1 MNDVTQDGTV
11 NSRIVDSVASVVTLN
26 TGEAPSQAFG
36 MLDAVM
42 VESLGMA
49 MHNAVMRQQGSSM
62 VGTAAVT
69 AACAKMLQ
77 RQTYYMPPDPPE
89 PPPQVDPLPGPTP
102 PPTPVDM
109 AYSDG
114 EAAINELRAQ
124 AASSE
129 SYAAKAREDLVLL
142 AADAVAPLPPPPP
155 PPDPFAPE
163 LNAGEAAIA
172 VLKAAI
178 TAGGPNAA
186 QAQADLAQLA
196 KDAAAPTPPPPP
208 PPDPFAG
215 TLSAGEAAIATLRA
229 AIAAGGPN
237 AAQAQADLA
246 QLAKDAAPTQ
256 TQATAQVVRSRK
268 AAAPRKPAVSPP
280 KAGTTRTRPS
290 RS

>member
-62 VGTAAVT
+62 IGTAAVT

-77 RQTYYMPPDPPE
+77 RQTYYLPPDPPE
-89 PPPQVDPLPGPTP
+89 PPPEVQPILGPTP
-102 PPTPVDM
+102 PPTPVDI

-129 SYAAKAREDLVLL
+129 SYAAQAREDLVLL

-155 PPDPFAPE
+155 PPDPFASE
-163 LNAGEAAIA
+163 LNAGEAVIA
-172 VLKAAI
+172 VLKAAVA
-178 TAGGPNAA
+178 AGGPNAA

-196 KDAAAPTPPPPP
+196 KDAGAPAPP

-215 TLSAGEAAIATLRA
+215 PLSAGEAAIATLRA

-256 TQATAQVVRSRK
+256 ATAQVLRSRK
-268 AAAPRKPAVSPP
+268 VAATRKPPASPP

>member
-77 RQTYYMPPDPPE
+77 RQTYYLPPDPPE
-89 PPPQVDPLPGPTP
+89 PPPEVQPILGPTP
-102 PPTPVDM
+102 PPTPVDI

-129 SYAAKAREDLVLL
+129 SYAAQAREDLVLL

-155 PPDPFAPE
+155 PPDPFASE
-163 LNAGEAAIA
+163 LNAGEAVIA
-172 VLKAAI
+172 VLKAAVA
-178 TAGGPNAA
+178 AGGPNAA

-196 KDAAAPTPPPPP
+196 KDAGAPAPP

-215 TLSAGEAAIATLRA
+215 PLSAGEAAIATLRA

-256 TQATAQVVRSRK
+256 ATPQVLRSRK
-268 AAAPRKPAVSPP
+268 VAATRKPPASPP
-280 KAGTTRTRPS
+280 KAGTTRTRPP

>member
-26 TGEAPSQAFG
+26 TSEAPSQAFG

-49 MHNAVMRQQGSSM
+49 MHNAVMRQQGASM

-77 RQTYYMPPDPPE
+77 RQTYYMPPLPPDPPPNVE
-89 PPPQVDPLPGPTP
+89 PVPGPVP

-124 AASSE
+124 AASSG
-129 SYAAKAREDLVLL
+129 SYAAQAREDLVLL
-142 AADAVAPLPPPPP
+142 AADAVAPLDPPP
-155 PPDPFAPE
+155 PPDPFAAE
-163 LNAGEAAIA
+163 LNAGETAIA
-172 VLKAAI
+172 VLQAAVA
-178 TAGGPNAA
+178 AGGPNAA

-196 KDAAAPTPPPPP
+196 KDAASPTPPPPP

-215 TLSAGEAAIATLRA
+215 PLSAGEAAIAALQA
-229 AIAAGGPN
+229 AVAAGGPN

-246 QLAKDAAPTQ
+246 QLAKDAAP
-256 TQATAQVVRSRK
+256 ASVSAPAPVARSRSK
-268 AAAPRKPAVSPP
+268 AAAPRKPSASPAKP
-280 KAGTTRTRPS
+280 GTARPRP

>member
-77 RQTYYMPPDPPE
+77 RQTYYIPPDPPE
-89 PPPQVDPLPGPTP
+89 PPPEVQPILGPVP
-102 PPTPVDM
+102 PPTPVDI

-124 AASSE
+124 AASSG
-129 SYAAKAREDLVLL
+129 SYAAQAREDLVLL
-142 AADAVAPLPPPPP
+142 AADAVAPLTPPA
-155 PPDPFAPE
+155 PPDPFVSE

-172 VLKAAI
+172 VLKAAVA
-178 TAGGPNAA
+178 AGGPNAA

-196 KDAAAPTPPPPP
+196 NDAGAPVPPPPP

-215 TLSAGEAAIATLRA
+215 PLNAGEAAIATLRA

-256 TQATAQVVRSRK
+256 AQATAQIVRSRK
-268 AAAPRKPAVSPP
+268 VAAPRKPAASPP
-280 KAGTTRTRPS
+280 RAGATRTRPP

>member
-1 MNDVTQDGTV
+1 MNDVTPDGTV

-26 TGEAPSQAFG
+26 TGEAPAQAFG

-62 VGTAAVT
+62 VGAAAVT

-77 RQTYYMPPDPPE
+77 RQTYYTPPLPPDPPPKVE
-89 PPPQVDPLPGPTP
+89 PIPGPTP
-102 PPTPVDM
+102 PPTPVDI

-124 AASSE
+124 ATTSE
-129 SYAAKAREDLVLL
+129 YYAAQAREDLALL
-142 AADAVAPLPPPPP
+142 AADAVAPLEPPPP
-155 PPDPFAPE
+155 PPDPFAEE
-163 LNAGEAAIA
+163 LSAGEAAIA
-172 VLKAAI
+172 VLRAAI
-178 TAGGPNAA
+178 AAGGPSAA
-186 QAQADLAQLA
+186 QAQADLTQLA

-215 TLSAGEAAIATLRA
+215 PLSAGEAAITALQA
-229 AIAAGGPN
+229 AVAAGGPN

-246 QLAKDAAPTQ
+246 QLAKDAAPASVS
-256 TQATAQVVRSRK
+256 ATVTRSRK
-268 AAAPRKPAVSPP
+268 AAAPRTPSPSRP
-280 KAGTTRTRPS
+280 RSGTTRTRPP